1 MQNSEVITVQKWM
14 KRAVE
19 DLQLMEQRKLAIG
32 ALNIRIRRLEAD
44 MVSLTGAGGGK
55 TPVKGGGNRQ
65 EAKWCAW
72 LDRKQKLEAEE
83 RGLRELVEHTEKCLQ
98 SLPDKERAVLSAFYL
113 SNLSR
118 TEAVRKLEQ
127 ELYVSEATVYRIR
140 ERALIQFSYMMGE
153 L

>member
-65 EAKWCAW
+65 EQRLATFI
-72 LDRKQKLEAEE
+72 DRKRQLEQAEQ
-83 RGLRELVEHTEKCLQ
+83 GLRELVEHTEKCLQ

-140 ERALIQFSYMMGE
+140 ERALVSLALMLGYI
-153 L
+153 